1 MYKLMRKSQ
10 NGFYSTAADVLK
22 HQKSFKVYSNSK
34 GLYVLEDE
42 KGFRASFR
50 PNEYEDAIIFYGNQ
64 KVQRDLNKG

>member
-22 HQKSFKVYSNSK
+22 HQPDFVVYSNAK
-34 GLYVLEDE
+34 GLYVLEIE
-42 KGFRASFR
+42 GKFKASFH